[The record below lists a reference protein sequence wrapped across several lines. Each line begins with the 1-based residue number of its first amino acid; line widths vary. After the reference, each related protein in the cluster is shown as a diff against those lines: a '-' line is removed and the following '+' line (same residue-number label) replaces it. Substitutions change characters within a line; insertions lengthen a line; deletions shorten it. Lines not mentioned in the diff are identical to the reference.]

1 MVDSL
6 KPPFDLLP
14 PLISGLGVTLAL
26 TAGASVIAGVVALIS
41 GVARFARNPWV
52 RGASRVYGDIF
63 RGTSALVQ
71 LFWVYFALPMLGIR
85 FEAMAAGILVLG
97 LNTGAYGAEIVRGAI
112 QAVPREQH
120 EAAAALGFT
129 KWQAMRRIIL
139 PQAILPML
147 PPFGNLWIELLKGTS
162 LASMITLS
170 ELTFRAQ
177 TLRVATL
184 RTGEIFGLVLILYFL
199 VSMMISFGVRRLER
213 RLSIGR
219 DYGGV
224 RAR

>member
-1 MVDSL
+1 
-6 KPPFDLLP
+6 
-14 PLISGLGVTLAL
+14 
-26 TAGASVIAGVVALIS
+26 
-41 GVARFARNPWV
+41 
-52 RGASRVYGDIF
+52 
-63 RGTSALVQ
+63 
-71 LFWVYFALPMLGIR
+71 MLGIR

>member
-1 MVDSL
+1 L
-6 KPPFDLLP
+6 
-14 PLISGLGVTLAL
+14 SGLGVTLAL
-26 TAGASVIAGVVALIS
+26 TAGASAVAGPAAFLS
-41 GVARFARNPWV
+41 GVARFSSNAWV
-52 RGASRVYGDIF
+52 RGAVRVYGDIF

-71 LFWVYFALPMLGIR
+71 LFWVYFALPLLGIR
-85 FEAMAAGILVLG
+85 FEPMTAGILVLG

-184 RTGEIFGLVLILYFL
+184 RTGEIFALVLVLYF
-199 VSMMISFGVRRLER
+199 VASMVILSCVRRLER
-213 RLSIGR
+213 RLAHGR

-224 RAR
+224 RVW